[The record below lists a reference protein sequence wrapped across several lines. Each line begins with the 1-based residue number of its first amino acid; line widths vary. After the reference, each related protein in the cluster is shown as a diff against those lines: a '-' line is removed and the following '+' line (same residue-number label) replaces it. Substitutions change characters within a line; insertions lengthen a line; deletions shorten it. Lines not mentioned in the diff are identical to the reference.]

1 MRDFTESTYNGPECV
16 CCNRVE
22 TIDAINLLV
31 DKNLV
36 WDKDFDNIRLPLAQL
51 LIDIEK
57 YGSKSMKNVLDS
69 SIKHLVESLL
79 KGE

>member
-1 MRDFTESTYNGPECV
+1 VREFTNPTYDGAECV

-31 DKNLV
+31 DGNLV
-36 WDKDFDNIRLPLAQL
+36 WDKDFDAIRLPLAQL

-57 YGSKSMKNVLDS
+57 YGSKSMKNVLDNS
-69 SIKHLVESLL
+69 LKNLVESLL

>member
-1 MRDFTESTYNGPECV
+1 MREFTEPTYNGPECV

-36 WDKDFDNIRLPLAQL
+36 WDKDFDAIRLPLAQL

-57 YGSKSMKNVLDS
+57 YGSKSMKNVLDNS
-69 SIKHLVESLL
+69 LKNLVESLL

>member
-1 MRDFTESTYNGPECV
+1 MRKFTEPTYNGPECV

-22 TIDAINLLV
+22 TIDAINLLI

-69 SIKHLVESLL
+69 SLKNLVESLL